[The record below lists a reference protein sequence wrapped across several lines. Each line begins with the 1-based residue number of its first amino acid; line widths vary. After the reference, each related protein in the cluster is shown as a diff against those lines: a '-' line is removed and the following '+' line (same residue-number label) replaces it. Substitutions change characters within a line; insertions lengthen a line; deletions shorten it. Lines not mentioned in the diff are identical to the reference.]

1 MISLKS
7 KWRCRAGDLLIRDIS
22 GAMNGTL
29 LKTPMTSQGKSGRCF
44 CEIVVMEQSQAGER
58 SRERN
63 KSGHR
68 QIRQM
73 QKQDTRP

>member
-29 LKTPMTSQGKSGRCF
+29 LSGRVKTPMTSQG
-44 CEIVVMEQSQAGER
+44 
-58 SRERN
+58 
-63 KSGHR
+63 
-68 QIRQM
+68 QIW
-73 QKQDTRP
+73 PLFL